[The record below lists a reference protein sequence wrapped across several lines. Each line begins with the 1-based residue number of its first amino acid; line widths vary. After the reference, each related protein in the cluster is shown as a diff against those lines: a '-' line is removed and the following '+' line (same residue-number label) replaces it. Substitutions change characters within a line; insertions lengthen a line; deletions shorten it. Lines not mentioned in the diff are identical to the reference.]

1 LYRDLLRSP
10 IPQRGMNTIPGG
22 LSFCPYGDKVEW
34 VAFDTQYNLA
44 VGHNNNRGTGVEFR
58 YETK

>member
-1 LYRDLLRSP
+1 
-10 IPQRGMNTIPGG
+10 MNTIPGG
-22 LSFCPYGDKVEW
+22 LPFCPYGDKVEW

-44 VGHNNNRGTGVEFR
+44 VGHNYNRGTGVELR